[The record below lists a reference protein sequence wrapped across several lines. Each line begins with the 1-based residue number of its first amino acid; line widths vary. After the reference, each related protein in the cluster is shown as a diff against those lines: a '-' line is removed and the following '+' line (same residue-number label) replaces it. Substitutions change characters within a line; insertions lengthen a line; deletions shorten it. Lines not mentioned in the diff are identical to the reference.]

1 MLKLFSKPTKAES
14 IYCTIGIPIIDVI
27 VAELLLEPMMEEE
40 GNDINYEAK
49 ALSIFQLNNADIESP
64 YYSVHISNA
73 LLFQLI
79 LSYVGC
85 GISFCQCVQ
94 IVSKTKETPGIGNI
108 GCINVGKIIQ
118 YIWYLC
124 AMNFNAFNILLTEFV
139 WAFQLLLTVGI
150 KAINLLLMLLF
161 ALVWIVK
168 DTIYISLPYQFMSV
182 TLD

>member
-1 MLKLFSKPTKAES
+1 MFKLVSKPTKAET
-14 IYCTIGIPIIDVI
+14 IYCTIGIPNIDVI
-27 VAELLLEPMMEEE
+27 VAELLLETMKKE
-40 GNDINYEAK
+40 GKKISTMKQKPFIPSNSIMQILK
-49 ALSIFQLNNADIESP
+49 AHDTLFTIQMHYSLVDCVICLLWNIFLSMCPD
-64 YYSVHISNA
+64 SV
-73 LLFQLI
+73 
-79 LSYVGC
+79 
-85 GISFCQCVQ
+85 
-94 IVSKTKETPGIGNI
+94 KDKGNPR
-108 GCINVGKIIQ
+108 GWKHWLHPSWKVIQ
-118 YIWYLC
+118 FVWYLF